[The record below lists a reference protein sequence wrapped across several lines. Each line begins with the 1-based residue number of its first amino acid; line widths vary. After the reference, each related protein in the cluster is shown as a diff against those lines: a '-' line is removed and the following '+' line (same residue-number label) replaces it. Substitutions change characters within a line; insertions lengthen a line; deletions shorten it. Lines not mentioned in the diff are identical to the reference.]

1 MMIEV
6 YADVLCGWSYIGKRR
21 LERALETLGD
31 DVRAEVV
38 LRPYLIDPTAPSP
51 STDLN
56 DALAEPAIDAALQ
69 RCAPGADAAIVRRS
83 VGELAM
89 SELEVSRWGARWRA
103 SSWAAHRLIS
113 SALGQGAP
121 RQNEVAEMIMAAH
134 FVDGAD
140 INDLDFLRSVAERY
154 ALPAPV
160 APAEA
165 TSALAYLEPGVD
177 RDDPVERATR
187 EALLFGQAIGVSTS
201 PTFVINDVI
210 IETGAQPPELL
221 ASAISAALVEPAGPV
236 PDEVRRFRAARSLL
250 EQRNPQGCLYLLEP
264 LRPEYDGVRGFETLT
279 ARALAASASLAP
291 AKAKLEEL
299 LQTHPDDAYLQLL
312 LGKTL
317 KRMRDPRADRHLTL
331 ATAMNPEY
339 LDF

>member
-1 MMIEV
+1 MIIEV
-6 YADVLCGWSYIGKRR
+6 YADVLCGWAYIGKRR
-21 LERALETLGD
+21 LERALELLDGR
-31 DVRAEVV
+31 VQAAVV
-38 LRPYLIDPTAPSP
+38 WRPYLIDPTAPSP
-51 STDLN
+51 STDLA
-56 DALAEPAIDAALQ
+56 DALAEPAIDAAMQ
-69 RCAPGADAAIVRRS
+69 RCSPGADAIVVRRS
-83 VGELAM
+83 VADLAIEELAV
-89 SELEVSRWGARWRA
+89 ERWGAQWRA
-103 SSWAAHRLIS
+103 SSWAAHRLIT
-113 SALGQGAP
+113 SALDQGSQ
-121 RQNEVAEMIMAAH
+121 RQNDVIEMIMASH
-134 FVDGAD
+134 FVQGAD
-140 INDLDFLRSVAERY
+140 INDLAFLRSVADRY
-154 ALPAPV
+154 GLPDPV
-160 APAEA
+160 AVPGGS
-165 TSALAYLEPGVD
+165 SALAYLQPGVD

-187 EALLFGQAIGVSTS
+187 EASLFGQAIGVATS

-221 ASAISAALVEPAGPV
+221 ADAIAFAADGSTSPI

-250 EQRNPQGCLYLLEP
+250 EQRNPRGCLYLLEP

-299 LQTHPDDAYLQLL
+299 LQAHPDDAYLQLL

-317 KRMRDPRADRHLTL
+317 KRMQDPQADKHLAL